1 MAPHFKEIVCVFM
14 YFVKG
19 LDHIDNYLRAVK
31 ARYANVTILQVPH
44 WTLTRVLRCG
54 LYCIPNPNVKLLSLK
69 DVDESVRMKTGIS
82 YSFYGMKQSDGMNRC
97 LMLRGYENE
106 AISNTNKVYPLS
118 KWKKSDVMAYIKAK
132 KLPEPIS
139 YNKNKSQGLT
149 FLPEVFD
156 YLRRHYPQDLEKI
169 YKVFPLS
176 RNILL
181 RYDEEKRAKPKY
193 KQSETVVIKRSQ
205 INFAPY
211 NPRKEDPEVIKKLK
225 KNFKTVGYL
234 GGIVWNQLSSY
245 LVSGHKRVQTLDI
258 INNYDG
264 TPETDYEIKVEA
276 VELDDKTE
284 REQNIFMNSPSA
296 MGEFDME
303 KIKVLVPEIDYKAA
317 GLSEADMN
325 IYGISV
331 MQDEISSEL
340 SDTLGD
346 FEEIQRPFEERKAA
360 VKEMKE
366 QIRQQAEQKAEDIES
381 YVMLN
386 FKSYRAKSS
395 FMLRFGFRPDDKIIP
410 GEMFS
415 DMVER
420 VE

>member
-1 MAPHFKEIVCVFM
+1 MTQK
-14 YFVKG
+14 
-19 LDHIDNYLRAVK
+19 
-31 ARYANVTILQVPH
+31 
-44 WTLTRVLRCG
+44 
-54 LYCIPNPNVKLLSLK
+54 
-69 DVDESVRMKTGIS
+69 
-82 YSFYGMKQSDGMNRC
+82 KQ
-97 LMLRGYENE
+97 
-106 AISNTNKVYPLS
+106 
-118 KWKKSDVMAYIKAK
+118 
-132 KLPEPIS
+132 
-139 YNKNKSQGLT
+139 Q
-149 FLPEVFD
+149 
-156 YLRRHYPQDLEKI
+156 
-169 YKVFPLS
+169 
-176 RNILL
+176 
-181 RYDEEKRAKPKY
+181 PKY
-193 KQSETVVIKRSQ
+193 RQSETVVIKRSQ

-234 GGIVWNQLSSY
+234 GGIVWNRRSSY
-245 LVSGHKRVQTLDI
+245 LVSGHKRVQTIDI

-303 KIKVLVPEIDYKAA
+303 KMKILVPEIDYQAA

-331 MQDEISSEL
+331 MLD
-340 SDTLGD
+340 D
-346 FEEIQRPFEERKAA
+346 FEEVQRPFEERKAA

-381 YVMLN
+381 YVMIN

-395 FMLRFGFRPDDKIIP
+395 FMLRFGFGPDDKIIH
-410 GEMFS
+410 GETFA

>member
-1 MAPHFKEIVCVFM
+1 MTKRKE
-14 YFVKG
+14 
-19 LDHIDNYLRAVK
+19 
-31 ARYANVTILQVPH
+31 Q
-44 WTLTRVLRCG
+44 
-54 LYCIPNPNVKLLSLK
+54 
-69 DVDESVRMKTGIS
+69 
-82 YSFYGMKQSDGMNRC
+82 Q
-97 LMLRGYENE
+97 
-106 AISNTNKVYPLS
+106 
-118 KWKKSDVMAYIKAK
+118 
-132 KLPEPIS
+132 
-139 YNKNKSQGLT
+139 
-149 FLPEVFD
+149 
-156 YLRRHYPQDLEKI
+156 
-169 YKVFPLS
+169 
-176 RNILL
+176 
-181 RYDEEKRAKPKY
+181 PKY

-346 FEEIQRPFEERKAA
+346 FEEIQRPFEE
-360 VKEMKE
+360 
-366 QIRQQAEQKAEDIES
+366 DIES

>member
-1 MAPHFKEIVCVFM
+1 MTKRKE
-14 YFVKG
+14 
-19 LDHIDNYLRAVK
+19 
-31 ARYANVTILQVPH
+31 Q
-44 WTLTRVLRCG
+44 
-54 LYCIPNPNVKLLSLK
+54 
-69 DVDESVRMKTGIS
+69 
-82 YSFYGMKQSDGMNRC
+82 Q
-97 LMLRGYENE
+97 
-106 AISNTNKVYPLS
+106 
-118 KWKKSDVMAYIKAK
+118 
-132 KLPEPIS
+132 
-139 YNKNKSQGLT
+139 
-149 FLPEVFD
+149 
-156 YLRRHYPQDLEKI
+156 
-169 YKVFPLS
+169 
-176 RNILL
+176 
-181 RYDEEKRAKPKY
+181 PKY

-264 TPETDYEIKVEA
+264 TPETDYDIKVEA
-276 VELDDKTE
+276 VDMDDKTE

-303 KIKVLVPEIDYKAA
+303 KMRVLVPEIDYQAA

-325 IYGISV
+325 IYGITV
-331 MQDEISSEL
+331 MQEEINAGTSSII
-340 SDTLGD
+340 DD
-346 FEEIQRPFEERKAA
+346 FEEIQRPYEERKAA
-360 VKEMKE
+360 VKQMKE
-366 QIRQQAEQKAEDIES
+366 QIRQQSEQKVEDIES
-381 YVMLN
+381 YVMIN
-386 FKSYRAKSS
+386 FKSYRAKSA
-395 FMLRFGFRPDDKIIP
+395 FMLRFGFGPDDKVIP

>member
-1 MAPHFKEIVCVFM
+1 MTKRKE
-14 YFVKG
+14 
-19 LDHIDNYLRAVK
+19 
-31 ARYANVTILQVPH
+31 Q
-44 WTLTRVLRCG
+44 
-54 LYCIPNPNVKLLSLK
+54 
-69 DVDESVRMKTGIS
+69 
-82 YSFYGMKQSDGMNRC
+82 Q
-97 LMLRGYENE
+97 
-106 AISNTNKVYPLS
+106 
-118 KWKKSDVMAYIKAK
+118 
-132 KLPEPIS
+132 
-139 YNKNKSQGLT
+139 
-149 FLPEVFD
+149 
-156 YLRRHYPQDLEKI
+156 
-169 YKVFPLS
+169 
-176 RNILL
+176 
-181 RYDEEKRAKPKY
+181 PKY

-276 VELDDKTE
+276 VELE
-284 REQNIFMNSPSA
+284 
-296 MGEFDME
+296 
-303 KIKVLVPEIDYKAA
+303 
-317 GLSEADMN
+317 
-325 IYGISV
+325 
-331 MQDEISSEL
+331 DEISSEL

-366 QIRQQAEQKAEDIES
+366 QLRQQAEQKAEDIES

>member
-1 MAPHFKEIVCVFM
+1 MLHTIHAKKTLKSSRSSKRTLKLSAIW
-14 YFVKG
+14 
-19 LDHIDNYLRAVK
+19 AVS
-31 ARYANVTILQVPH
+31 Y
-44 WTLTRVLRCG
+44 
-54 LYCIPNPNVKLLSLK
+54 
-69 DVDESVRMKTGIS
+69 GIS
-82 YSFYGMKQSDGMNRC
+82 CHLIWFQGTS
-97 LMLRGYENE
+97 
-106 AISNTNKVYPLS
+106 
-118 KWKKSDVMAYIKAK
+118 AY
-132 KLPEPIS
+132 
-139 YNKNKSQGLT
+139 
-149 FLPEVFD
+149 
-156 YLRRHYPQDLEKI
+156 
-169 YKVFPLS
+169 
-176 RNILL
+176 
-181 RYDEEKRAKPKY
+181 
-193 KQSETVVIKRSQ
+193 
-205 INFAPY
+205 
-211 NPRKEDPEVIKKLK
+211 
-225 KNFKTVGYL
+225 
-234 GGIVWNQLSSY
+234 
-245 LVSGHKRVQTLDI
+245 
-258 INNYDG
+258 NYDG

>member
-1 MAPHFKEIVCVFM
+1 
-14 YFVKG
+14 
-19 LDHIDNYLRAVK
+19 
-31 ARYANVTILQVPH
+31 
-44 WTLTRVLRCG
+44 
-54 LYCIPNPNVKLLSLK
+54 
-69 DVDESVRMKTGIS
+69 
-82 YSFYGMKQSDGMNRC
+82 
-97 LMLRGYENE
+97 
-106 AISNTNKVYPLS
+106 
-118 KWKKSDVMAYIKAK
+118 
-132 KLPEPIS
+132 
-139 YNKNKSQGLT
+139 
-149 FLPEVFD
+149 
-156 YLRRHYPQDLEKI
+156 
-169 YKVFPLS
+169 
-176 RNILL
+176 
-181 RYDEEKRAKPKY
+181 
-193 KQSETVVIKRSQ
+193 
-205 INFAPY
+205 
-211 NPRKEDPEVIKKLK
+211 
-225 KNFKTVGYL
+225 
-234 GGIVWNQLSSY
+234 
-245 LVSGHKRVQTLDI
+245 
-258 INNYDG
+258 
-264 TPETDYEIKVEA
+264 
-276 VELDDKTE
+276 
-284 REQNIFMNSPSA
+284 
-296 MGEFDME
+296 ME

>member
-1 MAPHFKEIVCVFM
+1 MTKRKE
-14 YFVKG
+14 
-19 LDHIDNYLRAVK
+19 
-31 ARYANVTILQVPH
+31 Q
-44 WTLTRVLRCG
+44 
-54 LYCIPNPNVKLLSLK
+54 
-69 DVDESVRMKTGIS
+69 
-82 YSFYGMKQSDGMNRC
+82 Q
-97 LMLRGYENE
+97 
-106 AISNTNKVYPLS
+106 
-118 KWKKSDVMAYIKAK
+118 
-132 KLPEPIS
+132 
-139 YNKNKSQGLT
+139 
-149 FLPEVFD
+149 
-156 YLRRHYPQDLEKI
+156 
-169 YKVFPLS
+169 
-176 RNILL
+176 
-181 RYDEEKRAKPKY
+181 PKY
-193 KQSETVVIKRSQ
+193 KQSETVVIKRSE

-211 NPRKEDPEVIKKLK
+211 NPRKEDPEVVKKLK

-234 GGIVWNQLSSY
+234 GGIVWNRRSSY

-264 TPETDYEIKVEA
+264 TPETDYDIKVEA
-276 VELDDKTE
+276 VDMDDKTE

-303 KIKVLVPEIDYKAA
+303 KMRVLVPEIDYQAA

-325 IYGISV
+325 IYGITV
-331 MQDEISSEL
+331 MQEEINAGTSSII
-340 SDTLGD
+340 DD
-346 FEEIQRPFEERKAA
+346 FEEIQRPYEERKAA

>member
-1 MAPHFKEIVCVFM
+1 MTKRKE
-14 YFVKG
+14 
-19 LDHIDNYLRAVK
+19 
-31 ARYANVTILQVPH
+31 Q
-44 WTLTRVLRCG
+44 
-54 LYCIPNPNVKLLSLK
+54 
-69 DVDESVRMKTGIS
+69 
-82 YSFYGMKQSDGMNRC
+82 Q
-97 LMLRGYENE
+97 
-106 AISNTNKVYPLS
+106 
-118 KWKKSDVMAYIKAK
+118 
-132 KLPEPIS
+132 
-139 YNKNKSQGLT
+139 
-149 FLPEVFD
+149 
-156 YLRRHYPQDLEKI
+156 
-169 YKVFPLS
+169 
-176 RNILL
+176 
-181 RYDEEKRAKPKY
+181 PKY

-325 IYGISV
+325 IYGISSFGRMDNLYNV
-331 MQDEISSEL
+331 RFDKMLQNSYLNGEYGATPIFE
-340 SDTLGD
+340 TE
-346 FEEIQRPFEERKAA
+346 EEINKLF
-360 VKEMKE
+360 
-366 QIRQQAEQKAEDIES
+366 
-381 YVMLN
+381 
-386 FKSYRAKSS
+386 SS
-395 FMLRFGFRPDDKIIP
+395 LK
-410 GEMFS
+410 
-415 DMVER
+415 
-420 VE
+420 

>member
-1 MAPHFKEIVCVFM
+1 MEEIGRHGLHQGKETAWT
-14 YFVKG
+14 
-19 LDHIDNYLRAVK
+19 H
-31 ARYANVTILQVPH
+31 ILQQEQIA
-44 WTLTRVLRCG
+44 R
-54 LYCIPNPNVKLLSLK
+54 
-69 DVDESVRMKTGIS
+69 
-82 YSFYGMKQSDGMNRC
+82 
-97 LMLRGYENE
+97 
-106 AISNTNKVYPLS
+106 
-118 KWKKSDVMAYIKAK
+118 SDV
-132 KLPEPIS
+132 
-139 YNKNKSQGLT
+139 
-149 FLPEVFD
+149 LPEVFD

-181 RYDEEKRAKPKY
+181 RYDEEKRAAAQIQAKWNGRNQAITNQLCSI
-193 KQSETVVIKRSQ
+193 QSTQRRPWSHQEAQ
-205 INFAPY
+205 
-211 NPRKEDPEVIKKLK
+211 

-366 QIRQQAEQKAEDIES
+366 QIRQQAEQKRKTS
-381 YVMLN
+381 NPM
-386 FKSYRAKSS
+386 
-395 FMLRFGFRPDDKIIP
+395 
-410 GEMFS
+410 
-415 DMVER
+415 
-420 VE
+420 